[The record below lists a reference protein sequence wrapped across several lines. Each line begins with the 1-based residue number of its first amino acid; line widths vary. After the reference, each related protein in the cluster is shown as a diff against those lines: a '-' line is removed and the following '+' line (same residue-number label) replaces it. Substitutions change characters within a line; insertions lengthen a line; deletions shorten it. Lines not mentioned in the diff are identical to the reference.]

1 MQLRPTDV
9 LSSVLEISFFLGAAV
24 VTAVGV
30 ISLR

>member
-1 MQLRPTDV
+1 MQLRPADV
-9 LSSVLEISFFLGAAV
+9 LSSIVEISLFLGAAV